1 MQEILVPTDFSPNAF
16 KAIAYASEIA
26 KATGATLHILHV
38 IEPTLNLATMQT
50 DSSNRK
56 IIDNRIEKLEQT
68 LKSTTA
74 VFPEIKLIPFL
85 SGGKVIESI
94 SAYVAQKEI
103 DLIVMGTKGASGLKQ
118 YFTGTITSGVV
129 SQTTIPVLTIPA
141 ALDICPPEI
150 VLLATNRFEKK
161 EKLLKKIFEIPKIF
175 SAQVHVVVFKETNS
189 DENADYIYNGDQ
201 LQDYLDILKDN
212 YPEIVFEGALL
223 QGDDFE
229 REIEEYCSKVGVD
242 MIAMVPYPKSAF
254 EQLFERS
261 ETKNMILHSTWPVL
275 AVPAISSINE

>member
-26 KATGATLHILHV
+26 KTTGASLHILHV
-38 IEPTLNLATMQT
+38 IEPALNMATMQT
-50 DSSNRK
+50 DTSNKK
-56 IIDNRIEKLEQT
+56 IIDDRIEKLEQT
-68 LKSTTA
+68 LKSTAA

-94 SAYVAQKEI
+94 LNYAAEKEI
-103 DLIVMGTKGASGLKQ
+103 DLIVMGTKGAGGLKQ
-118 YFTGTITSGVV
+118 FFTGTITSGVV
-129 SQTTIPVLTIPA
+129 SQTTVPVLTIPA
-141 ALDICPPEI
+141 SLEICPPEI

-161 EKLLKKIFEIPKIF
+161 ETLLNKIFEIPEIF
-175 SAQVHVVVFKETNS
+175 SAQVHVVVFKETNG
-189 DENADYIYNGDQ
+189 DENADYIYNEDQ
-201 LQDYLDILKDN
+201 LQDYLNILKDG

-223 QGDDFE
+223 QGEDFE
-229 REIEEYCSKVGVD
+229 REIEEYCSKAGAD

-261 ETKNMILHSTWPVL
+261 ETKNMILHTTWPVL
-275 AVPAISSINE
+275 AVPAIPSINE

>member
-26 KATGATLHILHV
+26 KTTGASLHILHV
-38 IEPTLNLATMQT
+38 IEPALNMATMQT
-50 DSSNRK
+50 DTSNKK
-56 IIDNRIEKLEQT
+56 IIDDRIEKLEQT
-68 LKSTTA
+68 LKSTSA

-94 SAYVAQKEI
+94 LNYAAEKEI
-103 DLIVMGTKGASGLKQ
+103 DLIVMGTKGAGGLKQ
-118 YFTGTITSGVV
+118 FFTGTITSGVV
-129 SQTTIPVLTIPA
+129 SQTTVPVLTIPA
-141 ALDICPPEI
+141 SLEICPPEI

-161 EKLLKKIFEIPKIF
+161 ETLLNKIFEIPKIF
-175 SAQVHVVVFKETNS
+175 SAQVHVVVFKETNG
-189 DENADYIYNGDQ
+189 DENADYIYNEDQ
-201 LQDYLDILKDN
+201 LQDYLNILKDG

-223 QGDDFE
+223 QGEDFE
-229 REIEEYCSKVGVD
+229 REIEEYCSRAGAD

-261 ETKNMILHSTWPVL
+261 ETKNMILHTTWPVL
-275 AVPAISSINE
+275 AVPAIPSINE